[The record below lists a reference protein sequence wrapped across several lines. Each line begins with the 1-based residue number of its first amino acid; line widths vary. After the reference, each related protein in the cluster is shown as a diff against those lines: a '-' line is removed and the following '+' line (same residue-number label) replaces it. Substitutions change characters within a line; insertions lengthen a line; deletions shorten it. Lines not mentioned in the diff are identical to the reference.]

1 MYRYLKDPVFKDAN
15 MSIGLDWDDYKR
27 LRNSKYME
35 LKEINELKEQ
45 WLSAFPDSTHTLD
58 VKRFI
63 RYAVELAKVNGQLDH
78 AEMESRGVSPR
89 RREEY
94 QRQYEFLRLVLDV
107 LDER

>member
-1 MYRYLKDPVFKDAN
+1 M
-15 MSIGLDWDDYKR
+15 G
-27 LRNSKYME
+27 

-45 WLSAFPDSTHTLD
+45 WLSAFPDSAHTLD

-63 RYAVELAKVNGQLDH
+63 RYAVELAKVTGSLDLE
-78 AEMESRGVSPR
+78 EMESRGISPR

-107 LDER
+107 LDGR

>member
-1 MYRYLKDPVFKDAN
+1 
-15 MSIGLDWDDYKR
+15 
-27 LRNSKYME
+27 ME

-45 WLSAFPDSTHTLD
+45 WLYAFPDSAHTLD

-63 RYAVELAKVNGQLDH
+63 RYAVELAKVNGALDLE
-78 AEMESRGVSPR
+78 EMESRGISPR

-107 LDER
+107 LDGQ

>member
-1 MYRYLKDPVFKDAN
+1 
-15 MSIGLDWDDYKR
+15 
-27 LRNSKYME
+27 ME

-45 WLSAFPDSTHTLD
+45 WLSAFPNSTHTLD

-78 AEMESRGVSPR
+78 AELESRGVSRP

-107 LDER
+107 LDGR

>member
-1 MYRYLKDPVFKDAN
+1 MASN
-15 MSIGLDWDDYKR
+15 
-27 LRNSKYME
+27 ME

-45 WLSAFPDSTHTLD
+45 WLSAFPDSTHTHD

-63 RYAVELAKVNGQLDH
+63 RYAVELAKVNGALDLE
-78 AEMESRGVSPR
+78 EMESRGISPR

-107 LDER
+107 LDGR

>member
-1 MYRYLKDPVFKDAN
+1 M
-15 MSIGLDWDDYKR
+15 G
-27 LRNSKYME
+27 

-45 WLSAFPDSTHTLD
+45 CLSAFPDSAHTLD

-63 RYAVELAKVNGQLDH
+63 RYAVELAKVNGSLDLE
-78 AEMESRGVSPR
+78 EMESRGISPR

-107 LDER
+107 LDGR